1 MDQLRDQQ
9 LKKAAAQSSTS
20 AALPSALEIDWTVAP
35 DNVGMKIARQA
46 DENPASLFQAVN
58 PFFILIFGLVFTAV
72 WSWLGSR
79 GWEPSTPL
87 KFSLGLLQLGLGFG
101 AFWLGAMNA
110 SERGMVAAGWLVLGY
125 WLQTTGELCLS
136 PVGLSM
142 VTKLSPRTLVSTVMG
157 VWFLATA
164 LSQRVAAMIAKFT
177 SVGHGEGESAT
188 IPPPRDTVQV
198 YGQVFGSIALA
209 AIISALICLT
219 LVPLLKRWM
228 HEGEELE
235 HS

>member
-1 MDQLRDQQ
+1 MIGPSRQT
-9 LKKAAAQSSTS
+9 TS
-20 AALPSALEIDWTVAP
+20 
-35 DNVGMKIARQA
+35 GMKVARRA

-58 PFFILIFGLVFTAV
+58 PFLILVFGLVFTAV

-87 KFSLGLLQLGLGFG
+87 KFSMGLLQLGLGFG
-101 AFWLGAMNA
+101 AFWIGAMNA
-110 SERGMVAAGWLVLGY
+110 DERGMVSVAWLFLGY

-142 VTKLSPRTLVSTVMG
+142 VAKLSPRTLVSTVMG

-177 SVGHGEGESAT
+177 SVGHGEGEAIT
-188 IPPPRDTVQV
+188 IPPPQETVQV
-198 YGQVFGSIALA
+198 YGGVFGRIALA
-209 AIISALICLT
+209 AIISGVICFV
-219 LVPLLKRWM
+219 LVPLLKKWM
-228 HEGEELE
+228 HEGEDLE
-235 HS
+235 H